1 MTLAEALTMYN
12 IPYVITETITGSGFT
27 SYKLIP
33 TGSSATP
40 ERLKSKLNA
49 INSATGSKY
58 EIVDTSNGVI
68 LRSRTGSPIYN
79 YFDYNGY
86 IDYKDSKIPFIVG
99 FDSGGGII
107 LDNLDNARHILVA
120 GTTGSGKSVF
130 LHNLIFTFCC
140 NLNNYVYLVD
150 CKQVE
155 FSVYENHALVANN
168 VFGDISA
175 AKICYHL
182 TDLMDERY
190 IKMKAAGVNDFED
203 FKNLYPEEKR
213 HILVIDELSD
223 LIGDKKARNAIIP
236 ELLRLAQ
243 KGRAAG
249 VHVILATQR
258 PDSTVINGTL
268 KGNIPTRIAF
278 KTISRIDSQIILDRT
293 GAETLAGNGDGLYM
307 RSNGSTLERVQ
318 APFIKPDDIRKLT
331 KKTA

>member
-1 MTLAEALTMYN
+1 MTLQEALSLYN
-12 IPYVITETITGSGFT
+12 LPYVITETITGGGFT
-27 SYKLIP
+27 SYRLIP
-33 TGSSATP
+33 TGSTATP

-49 INSATGSKY
+49 INSATGLIF

-68 LRSRTGSPIYN
+68 IRSRTGSSIYN

-86 IDYKDSKIPFIVG
+86 IDYTDSKIPFIVG

-140 NLNNYVYLVD
+140 NRNNYVYLVD

-155 FSVYENHALVANN
+155 FSVYEDHALVANN
-168 VFGDISA
+168 VFGDTSA

-182 TDLMDERY
+182 TDLMDDRY
-190 IKMKAAGVNDFED
+190 CQMKKAGVNNFED
-203 FKNLYPEEKR
+203 FKKLYPEERR

-223 LIGDKKARNAIIP
+223 LIGDKKAKNAIVP
-236 ELLRLAQ
+236 ELLRIAQ

-293 GAETLAGNGDGLYM
+293 GAEKLAGNGDGLYLK
-307 RSNGSTLERVQ
+307 NGSMTLQRVQSPFITLED
-318 APFIKPDDIRKLT
+318 IKKS
-331 KKTA
+331 A

>member
-1 MTLAEALTMYN
+1 MTLNEALSLYN
-12 IPYVITETITGSGFT
+12 IPYIITETITGGGFT
-27 SYKLIP
+27 SYRMTP
-33 TGSSATP
+33 AGSSATP

-86 IDYKDSKIPFIVG
+86 IDYEDSKIPFIVG
-99 FDSGGGII
+99 FNQSGII
-107 LDNLDNARHILVA
+107 LDNLDAARHMLIA

-130 LHNLIFTFCC
+130 LHDLIISFCC
-140 NLNNYVYLVD
+140 NRNCDVFLVD
-150 CKQVE
+150 CKKVE
-155 FSVYENHALVANN
+155 FSFYNSCALVTSE
-168 VFGDISA
+168 VFGENSA
-175 AKICYHL
+175 AIYTNHL
-182 TDLMDERY
+182 IQTMETRFGE
-190 IKMKAAGVNDFED
+190 MAAAGVNDFETW
-203 FKNLYPEEKR
+203 KRLHPEAKR
-213 HILVIDELSD
+213 QILVIDELSD
-223 LIGDKKARNAIIP
+223 LISNKDAKRIIIP
-236 ELLRLAQ
+236 RLLRLAQ

-258 PDSTVINGTL
+258 PDSTIINGTL

-318 APFIKPDDIRKLT
+318 APFIKTDDIRKLT